1 MNRTL
6 PVSAIVVSLMLTGCV
21 APAELVKRRVNTGIA
36 EASRAKSEPVLQ
48 ETNSPYLRAQ
58 ASDYSRP
65 AGGGVTLSVE
75 RAPLLATVRSLAQQ
89 AGYEVTVVGNVD
101 TRVPV
106 SVSFRQLDAESAIRE
121 VAFAGGVV
129 PIIDRTRH
137 IVSLANE
144 GVYTFRIPVGVL
156 KSKNVDASVSN
167 SLGTSAGGG
176 AGGGSSNGGGGQGGG
191 SGGSSDGSDNATV
204 SVQAKHEYK
213 VDTVVEHLKSVLS
226 YQAAGRVKANTE
238 TGMISV
244 AGSANDL
251 RRARDFIETW
261 LRDALTVVD
270 IEATV
275 LDIGLTDQ
283 FQMGFDWT
291 KVLSGTTNGSVK
303 ILNSASS
310 IVDSPS
316 FDTAITRNSVS
327 GVIKALRKITDVNV
341 LVRYHGRPNNH
352 APAILTNAEQVPYLP
367 SVTTNT
373 TSGSGSATVQAS
385 GSLAFAMQGL
395 SFATIP
401 HVISNQYVD
410 VTLVPLIARIDGF
423 SKFNLPGGT
432 QLVGPL
438 RPVTD
443 GYLNTTVESGKTTV
457 IAGSNTGTV
466 SKMQQGVPGLMD
478 IPGLGEL
485 VKGRANKDE
494 QRGTVILVHAN
505 VIPAPRIDA
514 LIGES
519 L

>member
-1 MNRTL
+1 MTL
-6 PVSAIVVSLMLTGCV
+6 LFAGCV
-21 APAELVKRRVNTGIA
+21 APAEHVKQRVKSGIA
-36 EASRAKSEPVLQ
+36 DVSRSKADPSLL

-58 ASDYSRP
+58 SADYTRP
-65 AGGGVTLSVE
+65 SGGGVTLSVE
-75 RAPLLATVRSLAQQ
+75 RAPLMPTLRALAQQ
-89 AGYEVTVVGNVD
+89 AGYEVTAVGNVD
-101 TRVPV
+101 TRIPV
-106 SVSFRQLDAESAIRE
+106 SVSFRQLDAETAIRE

-129 PIIDRTRH
+129 AIIDRTRH

-156 KSKNVDASVSN
+156 KSTSIDTNVSN

-176 AGGGSSNGGGGQGGG
+176 TSSGGAGEGGGGGG
-191 SGGSSDGSDNATV
+191 SGDGSDNATV
-204 SVQAKHEYK
+204 SVQGKHAYS
-213 VDTVVEHLKSVLS
+213 VNTVVEHLKGVLS
-226 YQAAGRVKANTE
+226 TSSAARVKANPE
-238 TGMISV
+238 TGLISV
-244 AGSANDL
+244 PGSASDL
-251 RRARDFIETW
+251 RRARDFVETW

-275 LDIGLTDQ
+275 LDVGLTDQ

-291 KVLSGTTNGSVK
+291 KVLSGVTNGTVK
-303 ILNSASS
+303 VMNSASV
-310 IVDSPS
+310 VDSPA
-316 FDTAITRNSVS
+316 FDATITRKSVS
-327 GVIKALRKITDVNV
+327 GVIEALRKITDVNV

-401 HVISNQYVD
+401 HVVSNQYVD

-432 QLVGPL
+432 QLVGPM

-443 GYLNTTVESGKTTV
+443 GYLNTTVESGKTV
-457 IAGSNTGTV
+457 IIAGSNSGTV
-466 SKMQQGVPGLMD
+466 SKIQQGVPGLMD

-485 VKGRANKDE
+485 VKGRNNKDE

-505 VIPAPRIDA
+505 VIPAPRVDA